1 MEKLRLPDGS
11 GDASAASPPLR
22 PLAGRGRGIVGRA
35 ITGNSS
41 ASNDA
46 AVAGATGF
54 TASSPGMAASPA
66 VPAAASSSADDD
78 EPGADGDYGCK
89 FKNSMSN

>member
-1 MEKLRLPDGS
+1 MPDGS

-22 PLAGRGRGIVGRA
+22 PPAGRGRGRA
-35 ITGNSS
+35 IIGNSS

-46 AVAGATGF
+46 AVAGAAGF

-78 EPGADGDYGCK
+78 EPGVVDDYG
-89 FKNSMSN
+89 FTIKNSTSMKH